1 MIFRTFLTGGFC
13 SVLML
18 KICRTHKKDDLN
30 CFDDDACK
38 WQIDK
43 CQAITD
49 VTECR
54 TTNSVHK
61 RKTFDVTGEQVTN
74 VTNRMEQEE
83 TLARSYINC
92 TNH

>member
-1 MIFRTFLTGGFC
+1 MMFHFFLTGGFC

-18 KICRTHKKDDLN
+18 KICRIHKKDLN

-38 WQIDK
+38 LQIDK

-54 TTNSVHK
+54 TINSIHK
-61 RKTFDVTGEQVTN
+61 RKAFDVTEEQVTN
-74 VTNRMEQEE
+74 VTNLMEQEE
-83 TLARSYINC
+83 TFTRSYIDC